1 MALSFSTAVL
11 VYCGALGA
19 VEEERCNM
27 SPVIRSHNID
37 RKKKELLEKQR
48 KTERWR
54 NLIIIKKVKIRKKGR
69 N

>member
-1 MALSFSTAVL
+1 MALSSSTGAL
-11 VYCGALGA
+11 VYCSALGA

-27 SPVIRSHNID
+27 SPFIRSHNID

-54 NLIIIKKVKIRKKGR
+54 NSIIKIKS
-69 N
+69 